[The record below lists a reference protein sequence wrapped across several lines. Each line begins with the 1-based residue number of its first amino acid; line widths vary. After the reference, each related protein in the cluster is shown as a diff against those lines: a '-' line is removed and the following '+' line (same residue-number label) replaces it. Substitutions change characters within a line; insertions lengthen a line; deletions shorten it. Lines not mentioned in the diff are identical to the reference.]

1 MNKKLLKFLLCVISA
16 SAAFIPLTLHAETF
30 PSRPITIIVPFTA
43 GGATDVLTRS
53 IAEGMTKE
61 LGQSVI
67 VTNLPGAGGSI
78 GQARAA
84 RSSADGYT
92 MLLGNVG
99 TLAAN
104 ASLYTQLPYDIL
116 EDFTPVASVGD
127 APQVLTVRGDL
138 PVSNFEDFIKYA
150 KAHGKEMNSG
160 TAGVGSGSFLGDIV
174 LKTELGLKIEP
185 VHYRGASQ
193 AITDVMGGIIDYT
206 IESSSTA
213 VGTSSSGKAKP
224 LVIMSSERVS
234 VLPEVPSAAESS
246 HPNLRYSIWNMM
258 LVPKGVP
265 QHVLDKLNA
274 AVNHVLQRPDVRKR
288 YAEMGLSVPSEESRS
303 LEGASTLLKSEVAKW
318 NELLKKAGVPPQSSR

>member
-160 TAGVGSGSFLGDIV
+160 TAGVGSGSF
-174 LKTELGLKIEP
+174 
-185 VHYRGASQ
+185 
-193 AITDVMGGIIDYT
+193 
-206 IESSSTA
+206 
-213 VGTSSSGKAKP
+213 
-224 LVIMSSERVS
+224 
-234 VLPEVPSAAESS
+234 
-246 HPNLRYSIWNMM
+246 
-258 LVPKGVP
+258 
-265 QHVLDKLNA
+265 
-274 AVNHVLQRPDVRKR
+274 
-288 YAEMGLSVPSEESRS
+288 
-303 LEGASTLLKSEVAKW
+303 
-318 NELLKKAGVPPQSSR
+318 

>member
-1 MNKKLLKFLLCVISA
+1 
-16 SAAFIPLTLHAETF
+16 
-30 PSRPITIIVPFTA
+30 
-43 GGATDVLTRS
+43 
-53 IAEGMTKE
+53 
-61 LGQSVI
+61 
-67 VTNLPGAGGSI
+67 
-78 GQARAA
+78 
-84 RSSADGYT
+84 
-92 MLLGNVG
+92 
-99 TLAAN
+99 
-104 ASLYTQLPYDIL
+104 
-116 EDFTPVASVGD
+116 
-127 APQVLTVRGDL
+127 
-138 PVSNFEDFIKYA
+138 
-150 KAHGKEMNSG
+150 
-160 TAGVGSGSFLGDIV
+160 DIV

-318 NELLKKAGVPPQSSR
+318 NELLKKAGVPPKSSR

>member
-1 MNKKLLKFLLCVISA
+1 MNKKLLKLLLCVIST
-16 SAAFIPLTLHAETF
+16 SAVFIPLTSHAGAF

-43 GGATDVLTRS
+43 GGATDVLTRT

-104 ASLYTQLPYDIL
+104 ASLYTQLPYDTL
-116 EDFTPVASVGD
+116 KDFTPVASVGD

-138 PVSNFEDFIKYA
+138 PVSNFEDFINYA
-150 KAHGKEMNSG
+150 KEHGKEMNSG

-174 LKTELGLKIEP
+174 LKAELGLKVEP

-213 VGTSSSGKAKP
+213 VGTASSGKAKP
-224 LVIMSSERVS
+224 LVVMSSERVS

-246 HPNLRYSIWNMM
+246 HPNLRYSIWNMV

-265 QHVLDKLNA
+265 QPVLEKLNA
-274 AVNHVLQRPDVRKR
+274 AVNRVLQRPEIRKR
-288 YAEMGLSVPSEESRS
+288 YAEMGLSVPSERFRS
-303 LEGASTLLKSEVAKW
+303 LDGASTLLTSEVAKW
-318 NELLKKAGVPPQSSR
+318 NELLKKAGVQPQASR